1 MKFKQSGRDA
11 PANAYCAHLVFDP
24 GGRHSPVEYVHDS
37 HSRIARFNEEELEDV
52 ETGRMSEK
60 TPIATASRT
69 NAPHYGAFTK
79 GGAAKPVVCSYDR
92 AH

>member
-1 MKFKQSGRDA
+1 MLTSCLILVVGTALAVLRFSG
-11 PANAYCAHLVFDP
+11 
-24 GGRHSPVEYVHDS
+24 PVEYVHDS
-37 HSRIARFNEEELEDV
+37 HSRIARFDEEELEDV